1 MTPTKNQAGAPG
13 AEVNASANKA
23 ADSEPRQSR
32 LPNCRAAA
40 RVPFGPAKL
49 KHQGNAGL
57 RRPPGWRKPLLSRMQ
72 IAAGLIKEALMADV
86 TVTEHLLLHQK
97 RTPQATGQ
105 FTGLLYD
112 LILSGKTI
120 SRRINKAGLLDILGG
135 TGEVNVQGENVQKLD
150 EIANRIMI
158 YRMERCGALC
168 AMSSEEEAE
177 LIRVSPE
184 FPRGDYILIFDPL
197 DGSSN
202 IDVNINVGTIF
213 SILRRPEGS
222 TGEVALDEV
231 LQPGVNQVAAGYI
244 LYGPST
250 MLVFS
255 TGQGVHGFTLDPGVG
270 EFLLSHPNMR
280 IPEQGGIYSVNE
292 GYRKNWDAPTREA
305 VDWFHGCETQHGTFY
320 SSRYVGA
327 LVADFHRTLIYGGIY
342 MYPPD
347 VNKPNGKL
355 RLMCEAS
362 PLAFLAEQAGGK
374 ASDGE
379 RRILERRPER
389 LHARTPLFI
398 GSVKDVEAVEKI
410 YAKYKTA

>member
-1 MTPTKNQAGAPG
+1 
-13 AEVNASANKA
+13 
-23 ADSEPRQSR
+23 
-32 LPNCRAAA
+32 
-40 RVPFGPAKL
+40 
-49 KHQGNAGL
+49 
-57 RRPPGWRKPLLSRMQ
+57 
-72 IAAGLIKEALMADV
+72 MADI

-112 LILSGKTI
+112 LILSGKSI

-135 TGEVNVQGENVQKLD
+135 TGEVNVQGENVQKMD
-150 EIANRIMI
+150 AIANRIML

-177 LIRVSPE
+177 LVRVSPE
-184 FPRGDYILIFDPL
+184 FPRGDYILVFDPL
-197 DGSSN
+197 DGSTN
-202 IDVNINVGTIF
+202 IAVNINVGTIF
-213 SILRRPEGS
+213 SILRRPEGH
-222 TGEVALDEV
+222 TGEVTLEEV
-231 LQPGVNQVAAGYI
+231 LQPGCRQVAAGYI

-250 MLVFS
+250 MLVLS

-280 IPEQGGIYSVNE
+280 IPEQGHIYSVNE
-292 GYRKNWDAPTREA
+292 GNWKNWDEPTRD
-305 VDWFHGCETQHGTFY
+305 VLQWFHNCETPDGTSY

-342 MYPPD
+342 LYPPD
-347 VNKPNGKL
+347 RKKPQGKL
-355 RLMCEAS
+355 RLMCEAN

-374 ASDGE
+374 ASDGAG
-379 RRILERRPER
+379 RILEKQPDR

-398 GSVKDVEAVEKI
+398 GSAKDVEAVERI
-410 YAKYKTA
+410 YARCAQA